1 MAQKS
6 ASICRAPHIPCAT
19 QFCARVSH
27 PHMFRHTI
35 VGMLMEAGNSI
46 DIVSRFMGH
55 STSNITGQNYWVTN
69 IQEIN
74 DSMNNPFDGRYQQE
88 KKKEEFE
95 NLELK
100 LLYEKKNA
108 AMQIIYKYNVIIG
121 QIVDQDGSAAEV
133 KAAIFETLPNLEE
146 LLRNINESVS
156 STLSVSGGHS
166 VQADIQ

>member
-1 MAQKS
+1 
-6 ASICRAPHIPCAT
+6 
-19 QFCARVSH
+19 
-27 PHMFRHTI
+27 
-35 VGMLMEAGNSI
+35 
-46 DIVSRFMGH
+46 
-55 STSNITGQNYWVTN
+55 
-69 IQEIN
+69 
-74 DSMNNPFDGRYQQE
+74 MNNPFDGRYQQE